1 MLHEIEGVEREIGA
15 IEDRVL
21 ENMEVAEG
29 LSATVKAEKGRFQ
42 EAEARHAEATRALDA
57 RRQTLTA
64 ERDKAAAERE
74 AVASTIPEDL
84 LALFQRVARLR
95 GTAVAEAR
103 DGMCDQCR
111 MALRPQM
118 YVEVKHNDAVTQC
131 PSCSRILFYAPPP
144 PVVEAPSA

>member
-1 MLHEIEGVEREIGA
+1 VEREIGA

-29 LSATVKAEKGRFQ
+29 LSATIKTEQGRFK
-42 EAEARHAEATRALDA
+42 EAEARHTETTRALDA
-57 RRQTLTA
+57 RRQGLTA
-64 ERDKAAAERE
+64 EREQAMAERE
-74 AVASTIPEDL
+74 AVAGTLPADL

-103 DGMCDQCR
+103 DGMCEQCR
-111 MALRPQM
+111 MVLRPQM

-131 PSCSRILFYAPPP
+131 PSCSRILFYMPPP